1 MHILRYIYSKK
12 PQFGTDDRI
21 EKYTL
26 NTNGGRISAYYNL
39 DNDTTTGV
47 EKTVDGVAMTGVDK
61 VETYVLDS
69 KDQVSQ
75 INYDNNVDGAVDA
88 VDYFERDANGN
99 IIVKYMDSDANS
111 ATGNTIEIN
120 GISVSG
126 IDKIEAYTRN
136 AMGYTTQIDYDNN
149 ADGETDKVKY
159 IDLNAN
165 GQWLGEYYNN
175 DLQGS
180 TGYSHTVNGETVN
193 GIDFIA
199 DYTLDA
205 NGRISYGEYDNNG
218 DGTPSDMVVFVRN
231 ANGQVIQE
239 LRNEDGNKAT
249 GEGENGTDRIKTF
262 TLDAEGKIVKLEQ
275 QDDPTEAV
283 NYIEYRSYDNRNNL
297 IEVRKDN
304 DADGTVDVVER
315 YTYNAKNEGIKEEF
329 FTLEEANKTDGTP
342 YTVKTSTRDTQT
354 GLVLEMYTENNEKPF
369 ELIKYTYTTDG
380 YKTEQQVYRYDEKGN
395 IRLYNQTF
403 YTRNASTGLTDHY
416 YDDTDG
422 DGDIDKASKVTH
434 DSLGRTIMTER
445 YVFGDT
451 GIALSEAQNLAK
463 EYLNQIEYNT
473 PKVAN
478 SVQGVYYNLDPLAEE
493 TSGVTGQTIK
503 LEDGREI
510 TGIDK
515 YQELTL
521 DSLSRTIVQRTVE
534 ESTNKDETRYFIRND
549 QGYVVKEYI
558 DSVKNA
564 GNTYVIRDKSVD
576 GIDRIESILLEND
589 GNVRL
594 ANFID
599 TNADGKVDQILMEQT
614 NATLDFTSEAW
625 TEEKFAEFG
634 NAIQYIY
641 ISGDKATSTVVL
653 DTNTL
658 TQIASDKKLLHIAA
672 SWDSW
677 PHTAEGNKADV
688 ITLKGFSESD
698 KLADTVTKGS
708 ATYNQYVKDIDGA
721 TYTVLVDTDFTPV
734 FS

>member
-1 MHILRYIYSKK
+1 MHCICSKK

-69 KDQVSQ
+69 KDLVSQ

>member
-1 MHILRYIYSKK
+1 
-12 PQFGTDDRI
+12 
-21 EKYTL
+21 
-26 NTNGGRISAYYNL
+26 
-39 DNDTTTGV
+39 
-47 EKTVDGVAMTGVDK
+47 
-61 VETYVLDS
+61 
-69 KDQVSQ
+69 
-75 INYDNNVDGAVDA
+75 
-88 VDYFERDANGN
+88 
-99 IIVKYMDSDANS
+99 
-111 ATGNTIEIN
+111 
-120 GISVSG
+120 
-126 IDKIEAYTRN
+126 
-136 AMGYTTQIDYDNN
+136 
-149 ADGETDKVKY
+149 
-159 IDLNAN
+159 
-165 GQWLGEYYNN
+165 
-175 DLQGS
+175 
-180 TGYSHTVNGETVN
+180 
-193 GIDFIA
+193 
-199 DYTLDA
+199 
-205 NGRISYGEYDNNG
+205 
-218 DGTPSDMVVFVRN
+218 
-231 ANGQVIQE
+231 
-239 LRNEDGNKAT
+239 
-249 GEGENGTDRIKTF
+249 
-262 TLDAEGKIVKLEQ
+262 
-275 QDDPTEAV
+275 
-283 NYIEYRSYDNRNNL
+283 
-297 IEVRKDN
+297 
-304 DADGTVDVVER
+304 
-315 YTYNAKNEGIKEEF
+315 
-329 FTLEEANKTDGTP
+329 
-342 YTVKTSTRDTQT
+342 
-354 GLVLEMYTENNEKPF
+354 
-369 ELIKYTYTTDG
+369 
-380 YKTEQQVYRYDEKGN
+380 
-395 IRLYNQTF
+395 
-403 YTRNASTGLTDHY
+403 
-416 YDDTDG
+416 
-422 DGDIDKASKVTH
+422 
-434 DSLGRTIMTER
+434 MTER

-549 QGYVVKEYI
+549 QGNVVKEYI

-564 GNTYVIRDKSVD
+564 GNTHVIRDKSVD

-589 GNVRL
+589 GNIRL

>member
-1 MHILRYIYSKK
+1 MLS
-12 PQFGTDDRI
+12 FGTDDRI

-26 NTNGGRISAYYNL
+26 NSNGGRISAYYNL

-47 EKTVDGVAMTGVDK
+47 EKTVNSVAMTGVDK

-69 KDQVSQ
+69 KDLVSQ

-180 TGYSHTVNGETVN
+180 TGYSHTVNGETVD

-315 YTYNAKNEGIKEEF
+315 YTYNAKNERIKEEF
-329 FTLEEANKTDGTP
+329 FTLEEANKTDSTP

-534 ESTNKDETRYFIRND
+534 ESTNKDEKRYFIRND

-564 GNTYVIRDKSVD
+564 GNTHVIRDKSVD

-641 ISGDKATSTVVL
+641 ISGDKAKSTVIL

-658 TQIASDKKLLHIAA
+658 AQIASDKKLLHIAA

-708 ATYNQYVKDIDGA
+708 ATYNQYVKDIDGE

>member
-1 MHILRYIYSKK
+1 MHCICSKK
-12 PQFGTDDRI
+12 PRFGTDDRI

-69 KDQVSQ
+69 KDLVSQ

>member
-1 MHILRYIYSKK
+1 MLN
-12 PQFGTDDRI
+12 FGTDDRI

-26 NTNGGRISAYYNL
+26 NSNGGRISAYYNL

-47 EKTVDGVAMTGVDK
+47 EKTVNSVAMTGVDK

-69 KDQVSQ
+69 KDLVSQ

-180 TGYSHTVNGETVN
+180 TGYSHTVNGETVD

-534 ESTNKDETRYFIRND
+534 ESTNKDEIRYFIRND

-564 GNTYVIRDKSVD
+564 GNTHVIRDKSVD

-708 ATYNQYVKDIDGA
+708 ATYNQYVKDIDGE